1 MNYQYY
7 NANPLGRRVNDCTI
21 RAISLATN
29 RSWDQTYEELSKFA
43 QAQGMMLDEVN
54 HIDQYLDRK
63 FEKVY
68 SGNSINR
75 LTVRDFCLKFT
86 QGTFLITMNGHITCA
101 KDGCVYDTFDPGNK
115 IVWDAYRVDEER
127 TCK

>member
-115 IVWDAYRVDEER
+115 IVWDAYKVDEER